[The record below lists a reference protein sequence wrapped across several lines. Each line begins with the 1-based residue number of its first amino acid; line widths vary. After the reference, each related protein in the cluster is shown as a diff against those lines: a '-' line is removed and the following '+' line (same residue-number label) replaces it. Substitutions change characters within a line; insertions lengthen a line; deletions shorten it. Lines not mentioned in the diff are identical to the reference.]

1 VSTDAVS
8 GDSVVRADHSLDHPA
23 WTSLHGSHAR
33 FALTHG
39 DAARYQP
46 DVAPFVAV
54 SDTPGDNV
62 WADLFALMGGGA
74 TATLID
80 PPLPFPP
87 GWEVVGMGLGV
98 QMVEQSI
105 DPAHD
110 AEAVELG
117 AADVPEM
124 LDLVARTKPGPF
136 LPRTIELGRYLGIK
150 RDGRLVAMA
159 GERVQPPGW
168 TEISA
173 VCTDEAYRGQGLGA
187 RLVLAVAA
195 GIHDRG
201 DRAFLH
207 ALATNASAIRLYE
220 TLGFVLR
227 RERAFTTVQ
236 LPDS

>member
-1 VSTDAVS
+1 
-8 GDSVVRADHSLDHPA
+8 VVIPDRSLDHPA
-23 WTSLHGSHAR
+23 WTALHAGHAQ

-54 SDTPGDNV
+54 SDAPGDSV
-62 WADLFALMGGGA
+62 WADLFALVGGGA

-80 PPLPFPP
+80 PPQPLPA
-87 GWEVVGMGLGV
+87 GWEVVGMGHGV
-98 QMVEQSI
+98 QLVEESI
-105 DPAHD
+105 DAVHD
-110 AEAVELG
+110 DEAIEL
-117 AADVPEM
+117 AARDVPEM

-136 LPRTIELGRYLGIK
+136 LPRTIELGHYLGIR

-173 VCTDEAYRGQGLGA
+173 VCTDDAYRGQGLGA
-187 RLVLAVAA
+187 RLVRAVAA

-201 DRAFLH
+201 ERAFLH
-207 ALATNASAIRLYE
+207 ALASNANAIRLYE
-220 TLGFVLR
+220 SLGFVMR
-227 RERAFTTVQ
+227 RDRAFTTVQ
-236 LPDS
+236 LPDSSTSPTS

>member
-1 VSTDAVS
+1 VI
-8 GDSVVRADHSLDHPA
+8 ADRGLDHPA
-23 WTSLHGSHAR
+23 WTSLQGVHAQ
-33 FALTHG
+33 FAQTHG

-54 SDTPGDNV
+54 SDTPGSNV
-62 WADLFALMGGGA
+62 WADLLALVGAGG

-80 PPLPFPP
+80 PPQPWPT
-87 GWEVVGMGLGV
+87 GWEVVGKGHGV
-98 QMVEQSI
+98 QMVEESV
-105 DPAHD
+105 DGVRD

-136 LPRTIELGRYLGIK
+136 LPRTIELGRYLGIR

-207 ALATNASAIRLYE
+207 ALATNATAIRLYE
-220 TLGFVLR
+220 SLGFVLR
-227 RERAFTTVQ
+227 RTRAFTTVQ
-236 LPDS
+236 LPAD

>member
-1 VSTDAVS
+1 MI
-8 GDSVVRADHSLDHPA
+8 ADRGLDHPA
-23 WTSLHGSHAR
+23 WTSLQGAHKQ
-33 FALTHG
+33 FAQTHG

-54 SDTPGDNV
+54 SDTPGSNV
-62 WADLFALMGGGA
+62 WADLFALMGAGG

-80 PPLPFPP
+80 PPQPWPA
-87 GWEVVGMGLGV
+87 GWEVVGTGQGV
-98 QMVEQSI
+98 QMVEESVVGV
-105 DPAHD
+105 HD
-110 AEAVELG
+110 AETVELV
-117 AADVPEM
+117 ATDVPEM

-136 LPRTIELGRYLGIK
+136 LPRTIELGRYLGIR

-187 RLVLAVAA
+187 RLVRAVAA

-207 ALATNASAIRLYE
+207 AHATNASAIRLYE
-220 TLGFVLR
+220 SLGFVLR
-227 RERAFTTVQ
+227 RTRTFTTVQ
-236 LPDS
+236 LPAD